1 MCCEHLRFLL
11 YIFDAAEAFT
21 SATYN
26 NNNTH
31 KQLYAQIIICTKKSG
46 VSRHPIFKNKL
57 LKN

>member
-31 KQLYAQIIICTKKSG
+31 KQLYAQIIICTKKIGCLTTSD
-46 VSRHPIFKNKL
+46 FQKQTT
-57 LKN
+57 